1 MKKKLFLILTII
13 LIQLNSDLKIKTE
26 TIEEYELPKLTGF
39 STSQY
44 DYHHLYLSTD
54 STPGIILKICVE
66 EEFHLSDFIELDVGN
81 IWTSVMDPVL
91 GYIYYG
97 TANPVGEIIRIRIE
111 DFVYVDKLVLNWNI
125 GYFYTSAIDTT
136 YHIAYFVSHSS
147 PIQIVKI
154 FLPFFVKSNNV
165 TLPSGIDYAYGC
177 EIDKING
184 FFYVV
189 TDTSPGIIARIS
201 LKTFLYVDSLTLQSG
216 QDLPEIIVAGK
227 NGDFIYVGTFTE
239 PMIILR
245 IDAKNFSIIDS
256 ITGDNKEFSTWKA
269 LLDPTNTFIYFLGHY
284 PASIVKINVQSFTKD
299 SSFIFEDHLHSD
311 TFAIDFVTNLAY
323 VASYETT
330 ELFRINISSMTQFDK
345 LDFPEFNG
353 INSFA
358 IDQDQNIAFLAI
370 ESSNA
375 TIGKFDLQKFSLVE
389 YVSASIS
396 NTSLLDLFL
405 DTQNGF
411 LYCPS
416 KNAVNSSLFQVN
428 ASHLS
433 IVQEVQLVPNMQITT
448 ASFDAKN
455 LLLYVS
461 VCDFVTLSSQIL
473 KITVPD
479 LIIQSTLFFS
489 NTRFIDSLIDS
500 EGFLYIASQ
509 ISNSYFLLKIQLSN
523 FQQVDQIDLGSEYPE
538 SFAIDTLNHM
548 IYYSY
553 SANPIQLAQISLQD
567 FSIKQPN
574 ISISFEN
581 PISTIFI
588 DSYRKFG
595 YFCSSFKNQQNE
607 TNIAIF
613 NVSLDS
619 FVDYQLIQLS
629 SPNSNP
635 ISSIIDPSGEF
646 AYIGTQETTC
656 EIVKMKIIPE
666 VSSNHSLVFS
676 ILLLSFFGIFNDFLL
691 KTI

>member
-1 MKKKLFLILTII
+1 MKKKLLLILTII

-97 TANPVGEIIRIRIE
+97 TANPAIFIRRRSTQLITLLTLFPIHPLFRLSK
-111 DFVYVDKLVLNWNI
+111 F
-125 GYFYTSAIDTT
+125 SC
-136 YHIAYFVSHSS
+136 HS
-147 PIQIVKI
+147 
-154 FLPFFVKSNNV
+154 FVKSNNV

-676 ILLLSFFGIFNDFLL
+676 ILLLSFLEFLMIFF
-691 KTI
+691 